1 MTDNP
6 MALNQDPTAENEQ
19 LRFALQAA
27 CVGTWD
33 YNLLQTNQ
41 AQWSPICKELFGL
54 SAQAEVT
61 ADILLAQVHPEDQQS
76 VDQANQ
82 HVLSP
87 ASDGNHDITFRTL
100 NPEGVLRW
108 VQAKGRVIRNQ
119 QGQPLRFSGI
129 VQEVTQQVLAQ
140 QKDQLLRASE
150 KRFQHLIRQAP
161 VAIALFS
168 GPEFII
174 ELANDRVLEFWGR
187 TREQVMH
194 KPLFA
199 ALPEARGQ
207 GFEALLTQVYT
218 TGQPFSSRE
227 MPVELLRHGQLE
239 ATFID
244 FVYEPH
250 YDSQDVITG
259 VMVVASEITQQVV
272 ARRKVETSEKRYRTL
287 SANLE
292 QQVQARTAE
301 LAATNAELLESTYQ
315 LARSNDNLQNFASV
329 ASHDLQ
335 EPLRKI
341 QQFGAIL
348 NDRFADQLGEGVDYL
363 NRMQA
368 AANRMSTLIRDLL
381 AFSRLS
387 TQRDSALEV
396 PLNPVINSVLMDLD
410 LVTQETGAVLS
421 IGKLPTVVGDAS
433 QLGQLFQNLLSN
445 ALKFRRP
452 DVIPA
457 IAVSAHRVAA
467 DNLPEGIKPSR
478 HAVLYHRIDVT
489 DNGIGFDEKYVGRI
503 FEVFQRLH
511 GKNSYAGTGIGL
523 AICEK
528 VVTNHGGAIT
538 ARSQEG
544 QGATFSV
551 YLPV

>member
-1 MTDNP
+1 MTDEP
-6 MALNQDPTAENEQ
+6 MAFHQDPTAENDQ

-33 YNLLQTNQ
+33 YNLLTNQ

-54 SAQAEVT
+54 PAQAEVT
-61 ADILLAQVHPEDQQS
+61 AEILLAQVHPEDQQP
-76 VDQANQ
+76 VARANR
-82 HVLSP
+82 HALSP
-87 ASDGNHDITFRTL
+87 VSDGNHDITFRTL
-100 NPEGVLRW
+100 NPEGTQRW
-108 VQAKGRVIRNQ
+108 VQARGRVILNQ

-140 QKDQLLRASE
+140 QRDQLLRASE

-194 KPLFA
+194 KPLFE

-207 GFEALLTQVYT
+207 GFETLLTQVYT

-250 YDSQDVITG
+250 FDAQDGITG
-259 VMVVASEITQQVV
+259 VMVVANEITQQVV
-272 ARRKVETSEKRYRTL
+272 ARQEVETSERLYRAL

-301 LAATNAELLESTYQ
+301 LAATNAQLLESTHQ

-348 NDRFADQLGEGVDYL
+348 HDRFADQLGEGVDYL

-368 AANRMSTLIRDLL
+368 AATRMSTLIRDLL

-387 TQRDSALEV
+387 TQGELMRV
-396 PLNPVINSVLMDLD
+396 IPLNPVINSVLMDLD
-410 LVTQETGAVLS
+410 LVTQETGAVLT
-421 IGKLPTVVGDAS
+421 IDTLPAVVGEAS

-452 DVIPA
+452 GVVPA
-457 IAVSAHRVAA
+457 VAIRAHRVAA
-467 DNLPEGIKPSR
+467 DTLPDGVKPSR
-478 HAVLYHRIDVT
+478 QAGMYHRIDVT
-489 DNGIGFDEKYVGRI
+489 DNGIGFDEKYAERI

-511 GKNSYAGTGIGL
+511 GTNSYAGTGIGL

-528 VVTNHGGAIT
+528 VARHHGGAIT

-551 YLPV
+551 YLPA